1 MKPARWLGL
10 LAALAVG
17 AAACSSSSGSAG
29 DSTSSAAVSTA
40 AASTATSP
48 GTAGYLSSVCPKTIQ
63 IQLQWYPQPDPYAMV
78 FGLIGSGGK
87 LDSDSGSYSG
97 SAAAD
102 PTETIQIDGGGP
114 MVGYQ
119 QVYSLM
125 YSDPNIL
132 LGDVSLDQAISA
144 YKTFPT
150 VSVIAP
156 FQQTPLALMFNPK
169 EENFK
174 SLADVKASGVTV
186 LTTKSATF
194 AEVLVGL
201 GLLTESQVD
210 TSFDDSPARFVASN
224 GKIAQQA
231 YSTEDPYSYE
241 NASFWGKPVGVVAI
255 TNDEY
260 PNYGNDFA
268 VTPSNLKSKAACLKR
283 LVPLMQTSMVSYM
296 AKPGPINT
304 LVSTLATE
312 MKDPSQLTVGAANYA
327 TKVMESD
334 GLVANEPNTA
344 TFGGFDMDR
353 VQKMISIT
361 TPVFKNEANF
371 DPSVTAADLATNQF
385 IDPNIGF
392 SQ

>member
-1 MKPARWLGL
+1 MKPARWLVL

-17 AAACSSSSGSAG
+17 AIACSSSSGSAG
-29 DSTSSAAVSTA
+29 HSTTSTTVST
-40 AASTATSP
+40 TATSP

-78 FGLIGSGGK
+78 FGLIGAGGK
-87 LDSDSGSYSG
+87 LDSAAASYSG
-97 SAAAD
+97 PAAAD
-102 PTETIQIDGGGP
+102 PAETIQINGGGP
-114 MVGYQ
+114 LVGYQ

-144 YKTFPT
+144 YKKFPT
-150 VSVIAP
+150 VGVIAP

-194 AEVLVGL
+194 TEVLIGL
-201 GLLTESQVD
+201 GLLNKSQVD

-231 YSTEDPYSYE
+231 YDTEDPYSYG
-241 NASFWGKPVGVVAI
+241 NSSFWGKPVGVVPI
-255 TNDEY
+255 TNAEY

-283 LVPLMQTSMVSYM
+283 LVPLMQTSMVDYM
-296 AKPGPINT
+296 ANPGPINA
-304 LVSTLATE
+304 LVASLATA
-312 MKDPSQLTVGAANYA
+312 MKDPSPLTVGAANYA
-327 TKVMESD
+327 TKVMKSD
-334 GLVANEPNTA
+334 GLVANEPNSA

-361 TPVFKNEANF
+361 TPVFTTEANF

-385 IDPNIGF
+385 IDPKIGF